1 MAHANYFPELTDP
14 IYVAQYRSNMGKPT
28 LPESGPIAFLVCH
41 GMGQQVPF
49 ETLDCVVKAI
59 CDAHREN
66 GGTATITGRLVK
78 TDDKTDLIPRV
89 ELLLH
94 SEEGFPDKK
103 VHLYEAY
110 WAPLTEGEITYR
122 QTAAFILHA
131 GVTGLMA
138 SVKGRFD
145 RWIFNGMKWLPVVGS
160 TFGTLLLMLVVL
172 APLLLLTGTT
182 AWVVYL
188 AKTVFG
194 AGGVDISDML
204 SHLSA
209 LVGIGILWLLFRKFR
224 QFVLQYMGDV
234 AIYVSSNEVNRFWRI
249 RKDIKDTG
257 VQLAAIIYSM
267 LGEQGIGGAP
277 DTAQSHADG
286 NAEQVQLAYRK
297 VIIVG
302 HSLGSVLAYDT
313 LNESIKNDQVDHGLL
328 QIVERTEALI
338 TLGSPLDKTAFLFR
352 QNLRNAVVRE
362 ALAAAVQP
370 LIQQYVYRPRWWIN
384 IFNPHDIVAGSLE
397 YYDDPGSPAEPKR
410 VRNLEDK
417 VWVTNPV
424 RAHTGYWGRP
434 LTREILYKAATES
447 LRLLDTVGA
456 RHSGPEKKKKVV
468 DQAPQHAM

>member
-1 MAHANYFPELTDP
+1 MAHENYSPRLADP
-14 IYVAQYRSNMGKPT
+14 IYVTQYRSNMGKPT

-41 GMGQQVPF
+41 GMGQQTPF

-59 CDAHREN
+59 CDAHEES
-66 GGTATITGRLVK
+66 GGTATITGRLMK
-78 TDDKTDLIPRV
+78 TDDKKDFIPRV
-89 ELLLH
+89 ELLLR
-94 SEEGFPDKK
+94 SKEGLPDKK

-131 GVTGLMA
+131 GVVGLIA
-138 SVKGRFD
+138 SLKGRFD

-160 TFGTLLLMLVVL
+160 TFGTLLLMLAVL

-182 AWVVYL
+182 VWVAYL

-194 AGGVDISDML
+194 DNGIDVFNVV

-209 LVGIGILWLLFRKFR
+209 LIGIGVLWLLFRKFR
-224 QFVLQYMGDV
+224 QFVLQFMGDV

-249 RKDIKDTG
+249 RKEIKDTG
-257 VQLAAIIYSM
+257 VQLASLIYSM
-267 LGEQGIGGAP
+267 LEERGADIAAGTEQH
-277 DTAQSHADG
+277 HAEEK
-286 NAEQVQLAYRK
+286 AVQLAYRK

-313 LNESIKNDQVDHGLL
+313 LNETIKNDQVDHGIL

-352 QNLRNAVVRE
+352 QNVKNAVVRE
-362 ALAAAVQP
+362 ALSAAVQP
-370 LIQQYVYRPRWWIN
+370 LIQQYIYRPRWWIN
-384 IFNPHDIVAGSLE
+384 IFSPYDIVAGSLE
-397 YYDDPGSPAEPKR
+397 YYDDPGNPAEPRR

-417 VWVTNPV
+417 VWIMNPI

-447 LRLLDTVGA
+447 LSLLDTVGA
-456 RHSGPEKKKKVV
+456 KHSGPEKEKKVV
-468 DQAPQHAM
+468 DQAPQHAL